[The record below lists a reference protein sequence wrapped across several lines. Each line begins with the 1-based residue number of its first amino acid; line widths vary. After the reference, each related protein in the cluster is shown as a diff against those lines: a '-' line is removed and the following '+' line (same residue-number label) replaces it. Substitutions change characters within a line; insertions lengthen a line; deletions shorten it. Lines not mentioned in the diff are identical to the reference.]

1 MPNPLLAL
9 VTGSPG
15 LEWLDLAAL
24 AGLFVLY
31 FLLILAW
38 PAFFLRPLG
47 WLVTHTIYRMH
58 VYGRENVP
66 ARGPALLVCNHVS
79 RVDWLLIWAAC
90 PRRVRFVA
98 WAGHIKKPLLRFI
111 LRGTRTILIGAK
123 SGPKQLVQSLREI
136 TDSLDRGEVVCV
148 FPEAHLTRTGPMLPF
163 RRGFEHVLKQA
174 KQPVPVVPVYLSQLW
189 GSIFSF
195 RGGRTTW
202 KWPERIPYPVAV
214 SFGSP
219 LPPTITAPE
228 ARLKLQELAA
238 ETAIKESERSRP
250 VHRHFVRVATR
261 FRQMFRP
268 CWVDTTGAHPRTL
281 SYGKALVGSI
291 CLSKWLKKRLGAE
304 QNVGVWLPSSVGS
317 ALANVALAFMRRTS
331 VNLNYTGGAD
341 AIQSAIRQ
349 PGMKQIITSKRFLH
363 SARLQVPEGVELI
376 HLEDALAGISK
387 WARIRTFLAV
397 LLLPGWVIDRLLLG
411 MGRHRLDDIATII
424 FSSGT
429 TGEPKGVMLSHRNI
443 AANTESLIGRI
454 DLSKHDRLLGVLP
467 FFHSFGYTVTLWAP
481 MQIGAATVY
490 HADPR
495 QAKTVG
501 HLCREHRCTILL
513 ATATF
518 MRYYLRC
525 DADDFKT
532 LRLIV
537 CGAER
542 LPPKLAEEF
551 EKEFGILPLEG
562 YGCTELAPAVAVS
575 IPDREICGVKQVGNK
590 IGAVGQPIPG
600 VAVRVVNPET
610 YEPLPPGQKGL
621 LLVKGANVMVGYLN
635 QPEKT
640 RQVIRDGWYA
650 TGDVGYIDEDGFITL
665 TGRLARFA
673 KIGGEM
679 VPLEG
684 VEDQLHE
691 ALGTNDRLLAV
702 AAVPDTKRGERLVVL
717 HLPNLPVPIR
727 ELLKKVAEGGM
738 PNLWVPAE
746 RDFHPIE
753 EIPVLGAGKVDL
765 RRLQELALAKAG
777 GG

>member
-9 VTGSPG
+9 VTGSPS

-24 AGLFVLY
+24 AGIFVVY

-38 PAFFLRPLG
+38 PASFLRPLG
-47 WLVTHTIYRMH
+47 WLVTHTIYRLR
-58 VYGRENVP
+58 VYGKENVP
-66 ARGPALLVCNHVS
+66 ARGPALLVCNHVT
-79 RVDWLLIWAAC
+79 RLDWLLIWAAC
-90 PRRVRFVA
+90 PRKVRFVA
-98 WAGHIKKPLLRFI
+98 WAGHNKKPFLRFI
-111 LRGTRTILIGAK
+111 LRGTRTILIDAK
-123 SGPKQLVQSLREI
+123 AGPKQLVQSLREI
-136 TDSLDRGEVVCV
+136 TEALDRGEMVCL

-174 KQPVPVVPVYLSQLW
+174 KQPVPVIPVYLSQLW
-189 GSIFSF
+189 GSIFSH
-195 RGGRTTW
+195 RGGRIIW

-219 LPPTITAPE
+219 QPPTITAPE

-261 FRQMFRP
+261 FRLMFKS
-268 CWVDTTGAHPRTL
+268 CWVDTTSAKPRTL
-281 SYGKALVGSI
+281 SYGKALVGAI
-291 CLSKWLKKRLGAE
+291 CLSKWLKKRLGSE
-304 QNVGVWLPSSVGS
+304 QNVGIWLPSSVGS
-317 ALANVALAFMRRTS
+317 ALANIALAFLRRTS
-331 VNLNYTGGAD
+331 VNLNYTAGAD

-349 PGMKQIITSKRFLH
+349 TRMKQIITSKRFLH
-363 SARLQVPEGVELI
+363 RMPLEPPPGIELI
-376 HLEDALAGISK
+376 QLEDALAGISK

-397 LLLPGWVIDRLLLG
+397 LLLPGWLIDRILLG

-443 AANTESLIGRI
+443 AANTESLIARI

-467 FFHSFGYTVTLWAP
+467 LFHSFGYTVTLWAP
-481 MQIGAATVY
+481 MQIGASTVY

-501 HLCREHRCTILL
+501 QLCREQRCTILL

-518 MRYYLRC
+518 LRLYLRC
-525 DADDFKT
+525 DPDDFKT

-537 CGAER
+537 CGAEK
-542 LPPKLAEEF
+542 LPPKLAKEF
-551 EKEFGILPLEG
+551 EAKFGILPLEG
-562 YGCTELAPAVAVS
+562 YGCTELAPAVAVN
-575 IPDREICGVKQVGNK
+575 IPDQEICGVKQVGNK
-590 IGAVGQPIPG
+590 MGTIGQPIPG

-610 YEPLPPGQKGL
+610 YEPLPPGQEGL

-650 TGDVGYIDEDGFITL
+650 TGDMARIDEDGFVEI

-673 KIGGEM
+673 KVGGEM
-679 VPLEG
+679 VPLEH
-684 VEDQLHE
+684 VERELHE
-691 ALGTNDRLLAV
+691 ALGTNEQRLAV
-702 AAVPDTKRGERLVVL
+702 MAVPDEKRGERLIVL
-717 HLPNLPVPIR
+717 HVPDLPMPIH
-727 ELLKKVAEGGM
+727 ELLKKVAERGL
-738 PNLWVPAE
+738 PNLWVPGE
-746 RDFHPIE
+746 RDFYPID
-753 EIPVLGAGKVDL
+753 EIPVLGIGKPDL
-765 RRLQELALAKAG
+765 RRLKELALAKARG
-777 GG
+777 G